1 MVDVSERFMALA
13 QDNGRHVYCKIEAG
27 AQVFLDDRITGFEL
41 DDVAHPDWFTLGTTC
56 ANRFYFTARCSGGIA
71 VNDAVRPFISFDGQE
86 WCPLGV
92 FYVAR
97 RYVRGNN
104 ASIVC
109 YDRFYGLDRA
119 YSCGAALPCGSDELL
134 RDICTQYGIT
144 CADYGAAHEVSALPE
159 SATVR
164 DMIGYIAAL
173 NRACARFDRQ
183 GALTL
188 KTCDMTDFTL
198 SDRNCFDI
206 ARNMS
211 RSVITCVKADTGG
224 EVLTA
229 GSGAEISTLELY
241 NPLMTGKRVNTLLSL
256 LRPFAFYGAQIEM
269 QGLPFIEAGDTIRL
283 SERGEVFPIVVS
295 EVEYRYDGGLTAV
308 LYSKNRS
315 YTDAVVHEDDLANAL
330 KDLESRLSAMYLKHA
345 NDAQLAIG
353 ETPADCAVFEFNAAG
368 ETFAQLDVNLTV
380 SNSTADD
387 LIIDVYVNGVRTERR
402 AVHHFAAN
410 GEKPLLHFY
419 YLADALPK
427 GQNTVRVQLS
437 TKSGSAYILPGQL
450 LATIVAHG
458 IAAGGGASHKRAL
471 SEIFGAAVFSNAGF
485 TPAEA
490 TDSVLT
496 KEE

>member
-1 MVDVSERFMALA
+1 MVEVSERFRALA
-13 QDNGRHVYCKIEAG
+13 QDNGRHVYCRIEAG

-56 ANRFYFTARCSGGIA
+56 SNRFYFTIRGGGLE
-71 VNDAVRPFISFDGQE
+71 VNDIVRPFISFDGEE

-97 RYVRGNN
+97 RYVRGAN

-109 YDRFYGLDRA
+109 YDRFYSLDRA
-119 YSCGAALPCGSDELL
+119 YACGITLPCGADELL
-134 RDICTQYGIT
+134 RDICGQFGIS
-144 CADYGAAHEVSALPE
+144 CGDFGGEYEVSALPE
-159 SATVR
+159 STTAR

-188 KTCDMTDFTL
+188 KSCDMTDFTL
-198 SDRNCFDI
+198 SDKNCFDI

-211 RSVITCVKADTGG
+211 RSVITCVKANTGSD
-224 EVLTA
+224 VLTA

-241 NPLMTGKRVNTLLSL
+241 DPLMTQQRVNTLLSL
-256 LRPFAFYGAQIEM
+256 LRPFVFYGAEIEM

-295 EVEYRYDGGLTAV
+295 EVEYRYDGGLSAT

-330 KDLESRLSAMYLKHA
+330 EELKNRLSAMYLKYSNA
-345 NDAQLAIG
+345 AQIAVG
-353 ETPADCAVFEFNAAG
+353 ETPADCAVFEFSAAG
-368 ETFAQLDVNLTV
+368 ETFAQVDVNFTV

-387 LIIDVYVNGVRTERR
+387 LIIDVFVNGGRIPRR
-402 AVHHFAAN
+402 AVHHFSAN
-410 GEKPLLHFY
+410 GDKPLLHFY
-419 YLADALPK
+419 YLADGLQK
-427 GQNTVRVQLS
+427 GLNTIRVQLS
-437 TKSGSAYILPGQL
+437 TKTGSAYILPEQL
-450 LATIVAHG
+450 MATVVAHG
-458 IAAGGGASHKRAL
+458 ITAGGGASHKNAFC
-471 SEIFGAAVFSNAGF
+471 EIFGRAALSNTDF
-485 TPAEA
+485 TLCGI
-490 TDSVLT
+490 TDSILT
-496 KEE
+496 REE